1 MKITELREK
10 LRNKEKEELQTLI
23 VEMYKLIP
31 KSVKE
36 EKEIDALIDHPT
48 QFKTQA
54 KKTQTALTSVDF
66 QMLKSE
72 IEQFIEHAYAQ
83 YYIAPNRI
91 VPKKER
97 SNWRTLAK
105 RLVEQLMVIASKPAH
120 QKDCAVLLEKLYVL
134 FCYASG
140 HYVFVSEEPF
150 RTLKIP
156 QEAFLKRVIVL
167 KKQVDEPKHWIRD
180 VLQLI
185 VEHDV
190 DRETL
195 TSTLLITLLEEL
207 SNTPLKE
214 QAIEICKQLVEERKE
229 QLAQLQS
236 PKKSRYYFA
245 SSKEYA
251 ERRKLN
257 SLVEMIFILQSTLGE
272 KEKAVQYYQQ
282 HYVEDDQEI
291 KLYVLLRKIKG
302 YQRPEDWLQAY
313 EHAVEDGVKPRKDL
327 TREYNYIKEHDDF
340 HFNPFRHW

>member
-10 LRNKEKEELQTLI
+10 LRHREKEELQTLI

-36 EKEIDALIDHPT
+36 GKEIDALIDHPT

-54 KKTQTALTSVDF
+54 KKAQTLLTSVDF
-66 QMLKSE
+66 QVLKSE

-105 RLVEQLMVIASKPAH
+105 RLVEQLMTVAGEPAH

-140 HYVFVSEEPF
+140 HYVFVSEEPL

-156 QEAFLKRVIVL
+156 QEAFLKRVIML
-167 KKQVDEPKHWIRD
+167 KKQVDEPQRWIRD
-180 VLQLI
+180 TLQLI
-185 VEHDV
+185 IENGV
-190 DRETL
+190 DRETF

-207 SNTPLKE
+207 PNAPLKE
-214 QAIEICKQLVEERKE
+214 QATQICQQLVEDQKE
-229 QLAQLQS
+229 KLAQLQS
-236 PKKSRYYFA
+236 PKKSRYSFT
-245 SSKEYA
+245 SSNEYV
-251 ERRKLN
+251 EREKLN
-257 SLVEMIFILQSTLGE
+257 SLVEMIFILQSTLAE
-272 KEKAVQYYQQ
+272 KEQAVQYYQQ
-282 HYVEDDQEI
+282 HYLEDNSEI
-291 KLYVLLRKIKG
+291 KLYVLLREIKN
-302 YQRPEDWLQAY
+302 YQHTEDWLQAY
-313 EHAVEDGVKPRKDL
+313 EHAVKEGINPRRDL
-327 TREYNYIKEHDDF
+327 TREYNYIKKHADF
-340 HFNPFRHW
+340 NFSPFRH